1 MVDIKQRFPVI
12 QGEYVFDLGSGNG
25 KMLIDLSSKNNNM
38 DIFYVGVEKDQL
50 LYEESV
56 NRIKAA
62 SRNILFV
69 NDDIENVISE
79 LEDNA
84 VSMFISSLPHP
95 DYIGPEK
102 VSKWKPFY
110 KKMIMKM
117 KDYGQ
122 FLLITECTNELLS
135 PVTPEEYMNW
145 KKWLTFTFKEM
156 GFRIVLSLD
165 NPPAELSS
173 HYLEQFKRD
182 TDRIK
187 ILTLLLEK

>member
-135 PVTPEEYMNW
+135 PVTPGEYMNW
-145 KKWLTFTFKEM
+145 KKWLTFTFKEI

>member
-1 MVDIKQRFPVI
+1 MDIKQRFPVI

-135 PVTPEEYMNW
+135 PVTPGEYMNW

>member
-12 QGEYVFDLGSGNG
+12 PGEYVFDLGSGNG

-135 PVTPEEYMNW
+135 PVTPGEYMNW

>member
-1 MVDIKQRFPVI
+1 MDIKQRFPVI

-135 PVTPEEYMNW
+135 PVTPGEYMNW
-145 KKWLTFTFKEM
+145 KKWLTFTFKEI

-182 TDRIK
+182 TYRIK
-187 ILTLLLEK
+187 ILTLLFEK

>member
-25 KMLIDLSSKNNNM
+25 KMLLDLSSKNNNM

-56 NRIKAA
+56 NRIKTAG
-62 SRNILFV
+62 RNILFV

-102 VSKWKPFY
+102 VYKWKPFY

-135 PVTPEEYMNW
+135 PVTPGEYMNW
-145 KKWLTFTFKEM
+145 KKWLIFTFKEI

-165 NPPAELSS
+165 NAPAELSS
-173 HYLEQFKRD
+173 RYLDQFKRD

>member
-1 MVDIKQRFPVI
+1 VVDIKQRFPVI

-25 KMLIDLSSKNNNM
+25 KMLFDLSSKNNNM

-56 NRIKAA
+56 NRIKT
-62 SRNILFV
+62 SGRNILFV

-84 VSMFISSLPHP
+84 VSMFISCLPHP

-135 PVTPEEYMNW
+135 PVTPGEYMNW
-145 KKWLTFTFKEM
+145 KKWLTFTFKEI

-173 HYLEQFKRD
+173 QYLDQFKRD

>member
-135 PVTPEEYMNW
+135 PVTPGEYMNW
-145 KKWLTFTFKEM
+145 KKWLTFTFKEI

-187 ILTLLLEK
+187 ILTLLFEK